1 MLYRDKYSA
10 PEHEW
15 RRNQAKVIRV
25 ARKIHRVTGVLLF
38 LLLMLIALTGLLLGW
53 KKHSGGYLLA
63 RSYSGTTT
71 SLSDWLPVDSLNHL
85 AVIYLRDSV
94 SPNISTALDRID
106 IRPDKGM
113 VKFVFA
119 DHYWA
124 LQLDGA
130 TGKLLHIERRRAD
143 FIENLHDGSIVDR
156 YLRLPGGAFKL
167 LYTTVSGLAL
177 LSFTIT
183 GFWLWYGPRRMRQH
197 SSKSGH
203 ALN

>member
-25 ARKIHRVTGVLLF
+25 ARKVHRVTGVLLF
-38 LLLMLIALTGLLLGW
+38 LLLTLVALTGLLLGW

-63 RSYSGTTT
+63 RSYPGTTT
-71 SLSDWLPVDSLNHL
+71 NLSDWLPVDSLNHL

-94 SPNISTALDRID
+94 SPDLSSGMDRID
-106 IRPDKGM
+106 VRPDKGM

-119 DHYWA
+119 DHFWA

-177 LSFTIT
+177 LTFTLT
-183 GFWLWYGPRRMRQH
+183 GFWLWHGPRRMRQH
-197 SSKSGH
+197 SSKGSH
-203 ALN
+203 APH

>member
-113 VKFVFA
+113 VKFIFA

-167 LYTTVSGLAL
+167 LYTTVSGFAL
-177 LSFTIT
+177 LTFTIT